1 MVHYFLHK
9 LSSQSKAQKFQKTT
23 TLFIMFFSNLHSTTL
38 ESIKHKQYLIS
49 KQKHSKISLYLI
61 MLPRQLLH
69 THSTNYTHTCTNW
82 LKGCDNYKLKLI
94 IFLHE
99 CRDCIAQSRNT
110 TNFLLIT
117 SVTYRVNHQC
127 CPGENRLETPGDTPH
142 VVSGFFWLNHW
153 QIQTKWKEKLKIL
166 SGFASDLAKISGDPP
181 GDPLRGQHW
190 WFTRYTVYA

>member
-1 MVHYFLHK
+1 M
-9 LSSQSKAQKFQKTT
+9 
-23 TLFIMFFSNLHSTTL
+23 L
-38 ESIKHKQYLIS
+38 ELTKHKQYLIS

-94 IFLHE
+94 IVFLHE

-117 SVTYRVNHQC
+117 SESTITKNYEYICTWYCTILCNITVTHILQGLRNRV
-127 CPGENRLETPGDTPH
+127 
-142 VVSGFFWLNHW
+142 
-153 QIQTKWKEKLKIL
+153 
-166 SGFASDLAKISGDPP
+166 
-181 GDPLRGQHW
+181 GDPLPIFGILLNPIPARGEGGQILP
-190 WFTRYTVYA
+190 TLYY

>member
-1 MVHYFLHK
+1 MVHYFLHNF
-9 LSSQSKAQKFQKTT
+9 LKAKHKNFKKQQHIFN
-23 TLFIMFFSNLHSTTL
+23 MFFSNLHSTTL

-117 SVTYRVNHQC
+117 SESTLTKNYEYMYLILHNSLQYYSYAFATEPSLWFWFR
-127 CPGENRLETPGDTPH
+127 GE
-142 VVSGFFWLNHW
+142 
-153 QIQTKWKEKLKIL
+153 
-166 SGFASDLAKISGDPP
+166 
-181 GDPLRGQHW
+181 
-190 WFTRYTVYA
+190 

>member
-69 THSTNYTHTCTNW
+69 THSTNFTHTCTNW
-82 LKGCDNYKLKLI
+82 LKGCDNY
-94 IFLHE
+94 
-99 CRDCIAQSRNT
+99 
-110 TNFLLIT
+110 
-117 SVTYRVNHQC
+117 
-127 CPGENRLETPGDTPH
+127 
-142 VVSGFFWLNHW
+142 
-153 QIQTKWKEKLKIL
+153 IQTKTDYYFCTNAEIALLNLEIQRTSCWLRLWHTL
-166 SGFASDLAKISGDPP
+166 S
-181 GDPLRGQHW
+181 
-190 WFTRYTVYA
+190 TVRLGSVHIWRQIFM